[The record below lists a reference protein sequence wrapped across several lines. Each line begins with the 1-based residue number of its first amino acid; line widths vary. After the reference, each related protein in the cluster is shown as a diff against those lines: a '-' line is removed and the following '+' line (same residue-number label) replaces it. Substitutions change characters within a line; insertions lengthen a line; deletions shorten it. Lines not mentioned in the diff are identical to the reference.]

1 MSNLSETELQ
11 NLKHFVEYQNMN
23 YKKLKNYSDY
33 AVDPQIKQVFNK
45 ASQEALNIS
54 QKLITFLNVK

>member
-1 MSNLSETELQ
+1 MSNLTEIELQ
-11 NLKHFVEYQNMN
+11 NLKSFIEYQDTN
-23 YKKLKNYSDY
+23 YQKLKNYSDY

-54 QKLITFLNVK
+54 QKLLTFLN